1 MATHRKKINYKTK
14 KRNAVVPRTDANQ
27 NVRERAER
35 KARQQQYIINKFAQ
49 YQARQMMADN
59 STAGKMI
66 DGLS

>member
-35 KARQQQYIINKFAQ
+35 KARERKYLIDKFAQ
-49 YQARQMMADN
+49 LQAQRMMAEG

-66 DGLS
+66 DGMS